1 MSDAFAASKEA
12 YHEDSD
18 GNNSNVGHPKKPAW
32 SKPLNGVVPVM
43 GDAVSWPALSE
54 ATKPPSKSTP
64 DVANPNESVSAS
76 QVVFS
81 ISVCLLIIMYAY
93 YNYNFFFFLKQLC
106 FLSLDFFIYVCL
118 ISLVEQ
124 DACC

>member
-1 MSDAFAASKEA
+1 MAQLARGEHDSPSSPLPPPQESVSDAFAASKEA

-93 YNYNFFFFLKQLC
+93 YNYNFFFF
-106 FLSLDFFIYVCL
+106 
-118 ISLVEQ
+118 
-124 DACC
+124 